1 MYLLDPHVSSG
12 KLADNMKVPIAH
24 PDLVDYDT
32 AAWTRIEAE
41 GLGGFTGVTPV
52 SRDIFGDATT
62 SDATSSAGPRPL
74 QLPVPLAKRI
84 PPKEKHEWHSV
95 DCNFGGAE
103 LRRWAGVEYQ
113 SQGGQEVGA
122 MVRSLWDERGW
133 ECLWV
138 SCPVCGSGNTGRAA
152 KLTSKFVNPPRLQ
165 SVPGFSHFHVF
176 ARRKT
181 PEEINASE
189 MVWGPLAWSH

>member
-1 MYLLDPHVSSG
+1 MSLLTSRVLSG
-12 KLADNMKVPIAH
+12 NLADNMKVPIAH

-62 SDATSSAGPRPL
+62 SDTPSSAGPRPL
-74 QLPVPLAKRI
+74 QLPVPLPKRI
-84 PPKEKHEWHSV
+84 PPKQKHEWHSV
-95 DCNFGGAE
+95 DCNFAGAE

-138 SCPVCGSGNTGRAA
+138 SCPVCGSGIPRRPT
-152 KLTSKFVNPPRLQ
+152 KLTGKFVNPPRLQ

-181 PEEINASE
+181 PEEIDASE